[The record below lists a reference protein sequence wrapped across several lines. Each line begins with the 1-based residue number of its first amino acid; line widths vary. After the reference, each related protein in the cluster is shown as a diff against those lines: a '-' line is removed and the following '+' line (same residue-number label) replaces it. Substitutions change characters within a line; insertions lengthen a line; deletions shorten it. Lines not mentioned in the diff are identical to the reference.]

1 MTANGQRRIGA
12 LFAAWLAIFIGISVL
27 LWIATRFW
35 GRNLK
40 LAVSPGTAAV
50 QPGVRVLPP
59 PNNAP
64 VLDLEEVTESNAKP
78 SFVGRRVRFDNLNV
92 TEAGKRTFRVGRGG
106 GKTLMVTP
114 PQPER
119 PEVRVGE
126 KVYVSGLILN
136 VPDAATVQK
145 EWLLDSAQAASLELE
160 QVYLRAST
168 IEKR

>member
-1 MTANGQRRIGA
+1 MKVFG
-12 LFAAWLAIFIGISVL
+12 AWLTIFIGISVL
-27 LWIATRFW
+27 LWIATQYW

-40 LAVSPGTAAV
+40 LAVPPGAAAV
-50 QPGVRVLPP
+50 QARVRVLPP

-78 SFVGRRVRFDNLNV
+78 SFVGRRVQFDDVTV
-92 TEAGKRTFRVGRGG
+92 TEAGERTFRVGRGE
-106 GKTLMVTP
+106 GKTLMATSH
-114 PQPER
+114 QPER
-119 PEVRVGE
+119 PDVKVGE
-126 KVYVSGLILN
+126 KVFVSGLILN

-145 EWLLDSAQAASLELE
+145 DWLLDSAQAAKLESE